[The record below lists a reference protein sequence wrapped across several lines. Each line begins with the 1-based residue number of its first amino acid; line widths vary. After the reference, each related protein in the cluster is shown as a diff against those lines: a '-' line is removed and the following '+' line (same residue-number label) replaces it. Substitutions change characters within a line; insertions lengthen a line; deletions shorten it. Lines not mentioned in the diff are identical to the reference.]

1 MTASTCNSAAPGTPL
16 SLESVRLGFIG
27 FGNMASALAK
37 GLVAS
42 GAVPGA
48 RMVACARDWDKLVRT
63 TGALGVTPVHGAAE
77 VIEACDVVVV
87 AVKPYQVADV
97 LAPVRDLI
105 AARGTVVLSV
115 AAGMPFAAYE
125 EILAPGTHH
134 VSCVPN
140 TPVSVGQ
147 GVFVVED
154 TDSLSDA
161 ERALLDELLGR
172 IGVVVRVD
180 TAHMGVA
187 GTIAGCGPAWVCM
200 AIEALGDAGV
210 KHGLT
215 RAQAYQLAGQMVA
228 GTGAMLVA
236 SGEHPGALKDAVC
249 SPGGTTIKGVA
260 ALERAGLRAALIDAV
275 DAVEGR

>member
-1 MTASTCNSAAPGTPL
+1 MDDQNVAHETPQ
-16 SLESVRLGFIG
+16 VRLGFIG
-27 FGNMASALAK
+27 FGNMAQALAK
-37 GLVAS
+37 GLVNA
-42 GAVPGA
+42 GAIDPA
-48 RMVACARDWDKLVRT
+48 HACACARDWDKLCRT
-63 TGALGVTPVHGAAE
+63 TGALGITPLHSAAD
-77 VIEACDVVVV
+77 VVDVADVVVV

-97 LAPVRDLI
+97 LAPVREAL
-105 AARGTVVLSV
+105 ATPGKVVLSV
-115 AAGMPFAAYE
+115 AAGMPFETYE
-125 EILAPGTHH
+125 QILAPGTHH

-154 TDSLSDA
+154 VDSLDA
-161 ERALLDELLGR
+161 SERTLLDRLLGSVG
-172 IGVVVRVD
+172 IVVRVD

-187 GTIAGCGPAWVCM
+187 GTIAGCGPAWICM

-260 ALERAGLRAALIDAV
+260 ALERAGLRSAMIDAV
-275 DAVEGR
+275 DAVEGW

>member
-1 MTASTCNSAAPGTPL
+1 MTENATTATPTGYG
-16 SLESVRLGFIG
+16 VRVGFIG
-27 FGNMASALAK
+27 YGNMAQALAR
-37 GLVAS
+37 GLV
-42 GAVPGA
+42 GAGA
-48 RMVACARDWDKLVRT
+48 IEAGQACACARDWDKLVRT
-63 TGALGVTPVHGAAE
+63 TGELGLRPLHSAAE
-77 VIEACDVVVV
+77 VVAASDVVVV

-97 LAPVRDLI
+97 LAPVREALACDDK
-105 AARGTVVLSV
+105 VVLSV

-134 VSCVPN
+134 MSCVPN

-147 GVFVVED
+147 GVFVCED
-154 TDSLSDA
+154 VDSLTEDQ
-161 ERALLDELLGR
+161 RATIDGLLGSVG
-172 IGVVVRVD
+172 IVERVD
-180 TAHMGVA
+180 TAHMGIA
-187 GTIAGCGPAWVCM
+187 GTVAGCGPAWVCM
-200 AIEALGDAGV
+200 VIEALGDAGV

-215 RAQAYQLAGQMVA
+215 RTQAYRLAGQMVA

-236 SGEHPGALKDAVC
+236 SGEHPGVLKDAVC